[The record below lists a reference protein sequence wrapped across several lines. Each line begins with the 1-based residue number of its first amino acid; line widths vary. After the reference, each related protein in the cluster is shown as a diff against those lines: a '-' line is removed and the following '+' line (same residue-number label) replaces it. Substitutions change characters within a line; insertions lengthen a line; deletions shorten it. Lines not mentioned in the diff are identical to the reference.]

1 MTCVEYFE
9 MQGAGWGGGG
19 GGGGGGVRV
28 RAGTLPRPGGRGT
41 EIREFIVTFI
51 RFILFLK
58 CLSSGLSKFLV
69 SFYVWCK
76 KA

>member
-9 MQGAGWGGGG
+9 MQGAGLVWRQGQGRGRG
-19 GGGGGGVRV
+19 

>member
-9 MQGAGWGGGG
+9 MQGAGLGWRQALGRG
-19 GGGGGGVRV
+19 
-28 RAGTLPRPGGRGT
+28 RAGTLLRPGGRGT

>member
-9 MQGAGWGGGG
+9 MQGAGLGWRQGRGRGRG
-19 GGGGGGVRV
+19 RV

-51 RFILFLK
+51 RFILF
-58 CLSSGLSKFLV
+58 
-69 SFYVWCK
+69 
-76 KA
+76 